1 MGRIMKLETFDS
13 NVSEVTEGPDFKN
26 GATEETEGTEKTIVV
41 LRKLIVFSPFTSL
54 PPLLR
59 FLKSGAS
66 VISVYQSGCS
76 TASSDDRTIAIA
88 T

>member
-1 MGRIMKLETFDS
+1 MGRIMKLETCDS
-13 NVSEVTEGPDFKN
+13 NVSEVTEEPDFKN
-26 GATEETEGTEKTIVV
+26 GATEGTEKTIFV

-76 TASSDDRTIAIA
+76 TASSDDRTIAMA